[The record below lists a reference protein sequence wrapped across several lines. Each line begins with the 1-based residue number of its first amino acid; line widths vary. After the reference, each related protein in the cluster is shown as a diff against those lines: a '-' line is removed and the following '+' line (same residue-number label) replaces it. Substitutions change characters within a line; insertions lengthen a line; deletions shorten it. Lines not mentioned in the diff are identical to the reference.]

1 MRLHLL
7 ALLFFG
13 LNLSAFSQ
21 NLASFSQHG
30 PVKFPSNPSVQ
41 TTGMGRVSQLV
52 YHPTDSN
59 IIYAVSAS
67 GGLFKSANEGYTW
80 QPLCDFLPQLTC
92 ASLLVNP
99 LNPNILYLG
108 TGDANYNSTGRGV
121 YKSTDGGKN
130 WLLFNTGMGNK
141 LVSRMAFQ
149 PNDTSVII
157 AACSD
162 GMYKTINGA
171 QTWVKKSTVT
181 TSYRDLSYRPQSNA
195 IIYAASNTHFYRSF
209 NNGETW
215 LQTNINSAITCAGI
229 KLAVTA
235 ADTSR
240 IYCVAWRSGG
250 STPFGGVYQSN
261 NNGASFT
268 LKADTPNILGYSGTG
283 STMDGQGAYNLC
295 IVADPNNADVI
306 YMGAINVWKS
316 SNAGAAF
323 TLLSHWG
330 FGVHAD
336 KHDFIFSPF
345 NPQKLY
351 LSHDGGLDRTTNG
364 GGTWTTLEDGLSAS
378 EFYKMGASALRKD
391 HLIGGLQD
399 NGLDVA
405 VNKQYATVR
414 GGDWTGDFAF
424 DAFDSSL
431 VYEHG
436 GIKRNIYTHSTSA
449 INGHSGIYLPHPTDS
464 NVLFEIDTDVLRT
477 SNLRANPA
485 SGVTWAQIS
494 NIPGAQASGTKCMG
508 YAKSANGTLYVY
520 VSPQK
525 FYISTNV
532 NSSIPVFTQLSS
544 FPFNTSETIKQIE
557 TCDYDSNVVYVVT
570 NQTRLYKS
578 ANRGQTWISL
588 NKNLPAN
595 NFVKFELDQKATDSS
610 MYVCTAFGVYYR
622 NSSMVNWIPFAQGLP
637 TIAQITDME
646 ISNPAVGTGMMY
658 LSTYGR
664 GLWQSNLYNAVLQA
678 PQADFSMQ
686 ANSVQACPN
695 TFLLIDHASNNPSSK
710 VWRISPATGW
720 SFINGTDSLSLRA
733 EIRFNS
739 IGSYTITQ
747 RVSNAV
753 GSDQKSISYNYV
765 TLPLATCSTTTTN
778 LGGFGMGIQ
787 KFELASI
794 NHSSSIGA
802 SSYSDFSCMASTTVK
817 RGNTYNA
824 YITTGNT
831 NNENQKVYID
841 YNNNGIFTDAN
852 ELVGSTNAGK
862 GRRLASIT
870 ILNNAPIV
878 RQFLRMRVVTNFN
891 TAAAPPCGVLSYGES
906 EDYGIYIDT
915 MPEPSI
921 AIETQISS
929 STKVFGPNET
939 DTFYSAAGKIMAV
952 LINNSSFNYGATTV
966 SIDNAGNGAMNYGN
980 NTTSN
985 KRIASK
991 TFIITPSFNNSAGN
1005 FTLKL
1010 FYTSAEI
1017 NGWKQATSGTFA
1029 NANVLKC
1036 AGNIANG
1043 TIANGVY
1050 GSNALKVSYEG
1061 SSDSV
1066 ISATFNS
1073 GFGISSGFALAPN
1086 SIVLPVGLLNFELIK
1101 KGEDA
1106 LLSWQTSNEINN
1118 DYFEVLRSSDRL
1130 NFKVLGRV
1138 KGKGNSQ
1145 IKQHYVFT
1153 DASIEKALS
1162 ETGILYYRLNQVDFD
1177 GKSTLLP
1184 TRSIT
1189 QEKALGSYRIIP
1201 QPVQEILHVVG
1212 EEAIPF
1218 KFEIFDAEGKHIL
1231 KGSSILKE
1239 TNIDVSHLAP
1249 GLFYLQIKA
1258 ANGTQ
1263 VVLKFIK
1270 TSQ

>member
-1 MRLHLL
+1 MR
-7 ALLFFG
+7 ALLLTIFFFG
-13 LNLSAFSQ
+13 LNQCAFSQ

-59 IIYAVSAS
+59 ILYAVSAS
-67 GGLFKSANEGYTW
+67 GGLFKSSNEGYTW
-80 QPLCDFLPQLTC
+80 KPLTDFLPQMTC

-99 LNPNILYLG
+99 LNPNTLYLG

-121 YKSTDGGKN
+121 YKSTDGGKT
-130 WLLFNTGMGNK
+130 WSLFNTGMGNK

-162 GMYKTINGA
+162 GMYKSINGA
-171 QTWVKKSTVT
+171 QTWVKKSTAT
-181 TSYRDLSYRPQSNA
+181 TSYRDLSYRPQSNS
-195 IIYAASNTHFYRSF
+195 IVYAASNSHFYRSF
-209 NNGETW
+209 DNGETW
-215 LQTNINSAITCAGI
+215 LQTNINSSITCAGI
-229 KLAVTA
+229 KFALTQ

-295 IVADPNNADVI
+295 IVADPTNANVI
-306 YMGAINVWKS
+306 YIGAINVWKS
-316 SNAGAAF
+316 TNAGAAF

-330 FGVHAD
+330 YGVHAD

-351 LSHDGGLDRTTNG
+351 LSHDGGLDRTTNA

-378 EFYKMGASALRKD
+378 EFYKMGASPLRKD

-436 GIKRNIYTHSTSA
+436 GIKRNIYSHGTSA

-464 NVLFEIDTDVLRT
+464 NIMFEIDTNVLRT
-477 SNLRANPA
+477 NNLRANPA
-485 SGVTWAQIS
+485 SGVIWTKIS
-494 NIPGAQASGTKCMG
+494 NIPSAQSSVTKCLG
-508 YAKSANGTLYVY
+508 YAKSANGTLYVF

-525 FYISTNV
+525 FYVSTNV
-532 NSSIPVFTQLSS
+532 NMATPTFTQLTS
-544 FPFNTSETIKQIE
+544 FTFNTSETIKQIE
-557 TCDYDSNVVYVVT
+557 TCDYDSNIVYVVT
-570 NQTRLYKS
+570 NQTRLFKS
-578 ANRGQTWISL
+578 TNRGQTWINL
-588 NKNLPAN
+588 NKNLPNN

-610 MYVCTAFGVYYR
+610 MYMCTAFGVYYR
-622 NSSMVNWIPFAQGLP
+622 NSSLSNWIPFAQSLP

-646 ISNPAVGTGMMY
+646 VSNPTVGSGMMY

-664 GLWQSNLYNAVLQA
+664 GLWQTNLYNASLQA
-678 PQADFSMQ
+678 PTADFSMQ
-686 ANSVQACPN
+686 ANSIQTCPN
-695 TFLLIDHASNNPSSK
+695 TFLLIDHSSNNPSSK
-710 VWRISPATGW
+710 VWRLSPATGW

-733 EIRFNS
+733 EIKFNTV
-739 IGSYTITQ
+739 GTYQITQ
-747 RVSNAV
+747 WVSNAV
-753 GSDQKSISYNYV
+753 GSDQKTTSYNFV

-787 KFELASI
+787 KFEMGAI
-794 NHSSSIGA
+794 NHNSSIGV
-802 SSYSDFSCMASTTVK
+802 SSYTDFSCMASTTVK

-824 YITTGNT
+824 YITTGTT

-841 YNNNGIFTDAN
+841 YNNNGVFTDAN
-852 ELVGSTNAGK
+852 ELVASTVAGK
-862 GRRLASIT
+862 GRRQVSIT
-870 ILNNAPIV
+870 ILNTAPIIK
-878 RQFLRMRVVTNFN
+878 QFLRMRVVTNFN

-915 MPEPSI
+915 LAEPTIS
-921 AIETQISS
+921 IETQISS

-952 LINNSSFNYGATTV
+952 LINNSSYNYGLTTV
-966 SIDNAGNGAMNYGN
+966 SIDNAGSGAMNYGS
-980 NTTSN
+980 NTLVN

-991 TFIITPSFNNSAGN
+991 TYAVTPSNNNGSGN
-1005 FTLKL
+1005 FTIKL
-1010 FYTSAEI
+1010 FYTSAEL
-1017 NGWKQATSGTFA
+1017 NGWKLATGNSFA
-1029 NANVLKC
+1029 GANLIKC
-1036 AGNIANG
+1036 VGNIANG
-1043 TIANGVY
+1043 TLANGVY
-1050 GSNALKVSYEG
+1050 GSNPSKASYDG
-1061 SSDSV
+1061 TTDSV
-1066 ISATFNS
+1066 ITATFNT
-1073 GFGISSGFALAPN
+1073 GFSGFALATN
-1086 SIVLPVGLLNFELIK
+1086 NIVLPVGLLNFDVVK
-1101 KGEDA
+1101 NGDNA

-1118 DYFEVLRSSDRL
+1118 DYFEVQRSSDKK
-1130 NFKVLGRV
+1130 NWKILGQV

-1145 IKQHYVFT
+1145 IKQHYVFE
-1153 DASIEKALS
+1153 DASIAGILS
-1162 ETGILYYRLNQVDFD
+1162 ENGILYYRLNQVDVD

-1184 TRSIT
+1184 TRSLSAET
-1189 QEKALGSYRIIP
+1189 ALGSYRIIP
-1201 QPVQEILHVVG
+1201 QPVQENLHVL
-1212 EEAIPF
+1212 ADDATAF
-1218 KFEIFDAEGKHIL
+1218 KFEIFDGSGKHLL
-1231 KGSSILKE
+1231 KGSSIVKE
-1239 TNIDVSHLAP
+1239 TNIDVANLP
-1249 GLFYLQIKA
+1249 NGLYYLQINA
-1258 ANGTQ
+1258 ANGTHS
-1263 VVLKFIK
+1263 VLKFIK
-1270 TSQ
+1270 SN